1 MANQGNNQ
9 MTSRRGFLTAV
20 GLASLA
26 AATHTFAQKQ
36 TRSIPRIGVLW
47 HAGSAEEEKVPLSA
61 LRQGLKDLGYIEGKN
76 ILLENRYPAEQPER
90 FQSYAI
96 ELAKLEVDV
105 LLAVTRPAAL
115 AAQRATS
122 SIPIVFVV
130 VPDPVG
136 SKIVSNLAKP
146 GGNITGLSTM
156 AVELTAKR
164 IELLKE
170 TVRGMSRVGLLVNM
184 NDPEGARR
192 YIEVALTAAALLK
205 VTVQP
210 VEVRAARD
218 FEGAFA
224 SMSQQKLQG
233 VVSTQDGLFY
243 VESRRMAALA
253 LKHRLPLITFVKEA
267 VEAGALLSYG
277 PSSAAI
283 FRRAGIFVD
292 KILKGTKPGDLPVE
306 LPMQFELF
314 VNDQTAR
321 TIGVQVAP
329 SVKLRADKVID

>member
-1 MANQGNNQ
+1 
-9 MTSRRGFLTAV
+9 MTSRRGFLTTVALV
-20 GLASLA
+20 SLA
-26 AATHTFAQKQ
+26 AATHTFAQEQ
-36 TRSIPRIGVLW
+36 TRKMPRIGVLW

-61 LRQGLKDLGYIEGKN
+61 LRQGLKDLGYVEGQN

-96 ELAKLEVDV
+96 ELAKLKVDI

-115 AAQRATS
+115 AAQHATT
-122 SIPIVFVV
+122 SIPIVFIV

-170 TVRGMSRVGLLVNM
+170 AVSGVSRVGLMVNM
-184 NDPEGARR
+184 NDPEGVRR
-192 YIEVALTAAALLK
+192 YIEVAQTAAAALA
-205 VTVQP
+205 VTITP
-210 VEVRAARD
+210 VEVRTAGD
-218 FEGAFA
+218 FDRAF
-224 SMSQQKLQG
+224 SLMSQQKLQG

-253 LKHRLPLITFVKEA
+253 LKHRLPMITFVKEA

-277 PSSAAI
+277 PSSTAI
-283 FRRAGIFVD
+283 FRRTGVFVD
-292 KILKGTKPGDLPVE
+292 KILKGAKPGDLPVE

-314 VNDQTAR
+314 MNERTAR

-329 SVKLRADKVID
+329 SVKLRADRVID